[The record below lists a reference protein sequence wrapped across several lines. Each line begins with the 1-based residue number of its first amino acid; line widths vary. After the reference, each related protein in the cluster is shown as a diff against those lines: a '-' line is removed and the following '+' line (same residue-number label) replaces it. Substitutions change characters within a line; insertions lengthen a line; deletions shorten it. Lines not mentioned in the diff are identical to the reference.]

1 MATSRN
7 DVRHIKSFKVD
18 PKLRMFANCSQEVNE
33 IRSEFQG
40 GLIIKGAP
48 KEESIRELNLTE
60 MPKVTPGLK
69 KKKTKEPP
77 ENILTNV
84 FVRLIPEK
92 ANTVVPGEIVRKG
105 NLVSARVP
113 LTKLNDIQ
121 SKEGIISVEASRPLR
136 IPQPKVKNRY
146 AEKATSNILHK
157 FRASYTKKS
166 PVIIGI
172 IDVGGFDFA
181 HPDFLDSKGET
192 RFHKIWDQGGDF
204 RKPPSGFDYGSE
216 FTKAQLNKAIKDSK
230 SVKVPA
236 HYIEKQSQLSI
247 GSHGTHVASIAGG
260 KSGVCP
266 DAILIGVL
274 IALKESDFDRRKS
287 FYDSSCVVHALEYLT
302 NIAVNELKLP
312 ISINISLGTNGHAH
326 DGSDAASRW
335 IDNELLL
342 PGRAVTVAAGNAG
355 QDSPLASD
363 DLGFVMGRIHTSG
376 KIKAQGLTEDI
387 QWCVIGNGFTDVSEN
402 ELEIWYPCQD
412 RFSIQVRPPGQ
423 DWTREVRANE
433 FIENMQLGDGSFI
446 SIYNDLYHPANGLNC
461 LAVYLSPNFNPK
473 QIVPIKSGVW
483 QVRIKGEEVR
493 NGEYHAWIERD
504 DPRPLG
510 PIGEQR
516 DLWNFPSFF
525 SEFSNV
531 DDTSISSLACAR
543 NVISVGNL
551 DHAIEKVN
559 VSSSQGPTRDKRT
572 KPEVIAPGTNITAAK
587 GFAGPDELWISMT
600 GTSMAAPVVCGVAA
614 QMLSVESKLT
624 SSQIQGIMVRTS
636 VPLPGTDYEWKNDR
650 GFGMINPQSCVDEA
664 RNIFIKKDLKA

>member
-1 MATSRN
+1 MARSSNNT
-7 DVRHIKSFKVD
+7 RHVKSFKVD
-18 PKLRMFANCSQEVNE
+18 PKLRMFANGSQEVNE

-40 GLIIKGAP
+40 GVAVKGAL
-48 KEESIRELNLTE
+48 KEEPMRELNLTH
-60 MPKVTPGLK
+60 MPKITSALKK

-77 ENILTNV
+77 EKILTNI
-84 FVRLIPEK
+84 FVRLTPEK
-92 ANTVVPGEIVRKG
+92 GDTIVPGKIVTKG
-105 NLVSARVP
+105 TLVSARVP

-121 SKEGIISVEASRPLR
+121 SMAGVISVEASQALR
-136 IPQPKVKNRY
+136 SPQPKVNNRY
-146 AEKATSNILHK
+146 ATKATSNILHN
-157 FRASYTKKS
+157 FRTSHTKKS
-166 PVIIGI
+166 QVIIGI

-181 HPDFLDSKGET
+181 HPDFLDSKGQT
-192 RFHKIWDQGGDF
+192 RFCKIWDQGGDF
-204 RKPPSGFDYGSE
+204 RQPPSRFGYGSE
-216 FTKAQLNKAIKDSK
+216 FTQTQLNKAIKDSK
-230 SVKVPA
+230 AVKVPP
-236 HYIEKQSQLSI
+236 HYIEKQSQLTV
-247 GSHGTHVASIAGG
+247 GSHGTHVASIAAG

-266 DAILIGVL
+266 DAILAGVL
-274 IALKESDFDRRKS
+274 IALKDSDLDRRKS

-302 NIAVNELKLP
+302 DIAVERGLP

-376 KIKAQGLTEDI
+376 RIKAQGLTEDI

-412 RFSIQVRPPGQ
+412 RFSIRVKPPGQ
-423 DWTREVRANE
+423 GWTREVHANE
-433 FIENMQLGDGSFI
+433 FIENMQLSDGSFI
-446 SIYNDLYHPANGLNC
+446 SIYNDLYHPTNGLNC
-461 LAVYLSPNFNPK
+461 LSVYLSPNFNAN
-473 QIVPIKSGVW
+473 QIVPIKSGIW

-525 SEFSNV
+525 SQLSNV

-551 DHAIEKVN
+551 DLAIEKVN
-559 VSSSQGPTRDKRT
+559 VTSSQGPTRDKRT

-600 GTSMAAPVVCGVAA
+600 GTSMAAPIVCGVAA
-614 QMLSVESKLT
+614 QMLEVEPQLT
-624 SSQIQGIMVRTS
+624 SAQIQGIMVRTS
-636 VPLPGTDYEWKNDR
+636 TPLPGTDYEWKNDS
-650 GFGMINPQSCVDEA
+650 GFGVISPQSCVDEA
-664 RNIFIKKDLKA
+664 KGIFKKTDLKP